1 MYVCG
6 LSPTKRL
13 DWLGLGKVFSK
24 KYRIRVLYFICRK
37 SGKINTKYLKQK
49 SLNIRLKNTRNKKL
63 PIQMIVT
70 KVISNSW
77 IVTLVAVL
85 LKPIWCLMW
94 KCYMETW
101 VLSVLTICAMKRDQV
116 KLVAQFLETRK
127 ATNVLVIF
135 WLPGKLIRS
144 QEIFTLQ
151 SWFSW
156 IKILWIL
163 GHFNNFSSFQK

>member
-6 LSPTKRL
+6 LSPKKRL

-24 KYRIRVLYFICRK
+24 KCRIRVLYFIFQK

-70 KVISNSW
+70 KVISNSR

-101 VLSVLTICAMKRDQV
+101 VLSVLTICAMKSEAF
-116 KLVAQFLETRK
+116 LVMDVERGEDGGLDRPPCIAPHL
-127 ATNVLVIF
+127 
-135 WLPGKLIRS
+135 
-144 QEIFTLQ
+144 QE
-151 SWFSW
+151 
-156 IKILWIL
+156 
-163 GHFNNFSSFQK
+163 GGGR

>member
-6 LSPTKRL
+6 LSPPKRL
-13 DWLGLGKVFSK
+13 DWFGLISK
-24 KYRIRVLYFICRK
+24 KYRIKVLYFNFWK

-70 KVISNSW
+70 KVISNSR
-77 IVTLVAVL
+77 ILTLVAVL

-101 VLSVLTICAMKRDQV
+101 VLSVLTICAMKSEAFLV
-116 KLVAQFLETRK
+116 KDVERGEDGGLDRP
-127 ATNVLVIF
+127 
-135 WLPGKLIRS
+135 PGIAPHL
-144 QEIFTLQ
+144 
-151 SWFSW
+151 
-156 IKILWIL
+156 
-163 GHFNNFSSFQK
+163 